1 MKNSKTIV
9 ELKDIVKIYGEHV
22 VLKKVSFE
30 LKEGEI
36 HCLIGENGAG
46 KSTLIKILSGAVS
59 PDSGEI
65 YISGKLIKN
74 MTPRLAVKLGISTV
88 YQDTELVD
96 SLTVAENI
104 FLGEE
109 KTKNSG
115 FLVDRN
121 HQNEQSRN
129 ILEALGI
136 EISPDTLVGELSTAQ
151 KQMVQIAKALHRN
164 AKVIIFDEP
173 TSSLGLEETKNLMNL
188 VRNLKEKGI
197 GIIYISH
204 YLSEIFELGDRVTI
218 LKDGEN
224 MGTYEVK
231 AVDISAITNKMVGR
245 DTSLFFKKRKVN
257 IGEEQVQINNLSKEG
272 IIHDVSF
279 SVRKGEIFG
288 IGGLVGS
295 GRTELVSMIFGIM
308 KPDKGE
314 VRIKGKK
321 LKINSPIDAIRNG
334 ICFVPED
341 RKKYAMLLG
350 RNVVENSTIIY
361 HEIQQNNLL
370 NLKQELN
377 LCSSMV
383 KRLSVAVSNRDQ
395 LIEELSGGNQQKVIL
410 GRWLFD
416 EDAILYIFDEPT
428 KGVGI
433 GAREQIYEL
442 MTELAE
448 KGKSIIMVS
457 SDMPEL
463 ISMSDRIGVMR
474 NGRMIE
480 ILENKNIKEEELIKL
495 FIGV

>member
-231 AVDISAITNKMVGR
+231 AVDISTITNKMVGR

-428 KGVGI
+428 KGVDI